1 MATNTEAASI
11 KARRTTAATKPTAP
25 DPTGNVTG
33 ATQAPGIGVG
43 EPPRN
48 YFMLGDPDEPRAV
61 IEASGGPYGPILGTD
76 YVRAPEDAVENFA
89 PKGCVTEVSR
99 QLWCTGQHV
108 PIEVFYKH
116 YGKER
121 ADALIAA
128 AENARQP
135 APTAAAPAPEK
146 TGSTEVKQPENPPA

>member
-1 MATNTEAASI
+1 MATNTEAAAVKGRRAAVV
-11 KARRTTAATKPTAP
+11 KAPAAP

-33 ATQAPGIGVG
+33 STRAPGIGVD
-43 EPPRN
+43 EPARN

-61 IEASGGPYGPILGTD
+61 IEASGGPYGPIMGDD

-121 ADALIAA
+121 ASELLAAA
-128 AENARQP
+128 AE
-135 APTAAAPAPEK
+135 AAKEQAPAEPEK
-146 TGSTEVKQPENPPA
+146 TPEAPATTPPA